1 MSGQHLEEHRIKKDI
16 PNQKFGYQLASIFVL
31 IIIIRFFILEQLSY
45 PDYVLISVA
54 SILILMSKFK
64 PEYINPIKFFWM
76 KFSLYLAKILNP
88 IILLLIFL
96 TCFLPIGLFYKI
108 VKRNNLKTIIN
119 KQSKTYWEEPEDQKI
134 NFEEQF

>member
-1 MSGQHLEEHRIKKDI
+1 MSGQHLEEHRIKKEI
-16 PNQKFGYQLASIFVL
+16 PNQKFGYQFASIFFL
-31 IIIIRFFILEQLSY
+31 IILIRFFIFEQLSFL
-45 PDYVLISVA
+45 DYVLTSVA

-76 KFSLYLAKILNP
+76 KLSFYLAKILNP
-88 IILLLIFL
+88 IILLLIYL
-96 TCFLPIGLFYKI
+96 TCFLPIGIFYKI
-108 VKRNNLKTIIN
+108 TKKKNLKTKIN